1 MNIIIPITA
10 ILLFFILIIY
20 RTLSKPKPV
29 TFESFNKVYCI
40 RSRKEIKIS
49 KDMMLIPKE
58 ASYRRTKG

>member
-10 ILLFFILIIY
+10 TLLFFILIIY
-20 RTLSKPKPV
+20 RTLSKPKPI

-40 RSRKEIKIS
+40 RSRKEIK
-49 KDMMLIPKE
+49 LIPKK